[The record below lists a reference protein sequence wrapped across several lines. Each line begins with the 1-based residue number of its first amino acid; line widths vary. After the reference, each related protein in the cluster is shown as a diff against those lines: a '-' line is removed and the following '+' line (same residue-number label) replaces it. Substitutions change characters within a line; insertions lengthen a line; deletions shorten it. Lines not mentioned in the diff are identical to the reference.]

1 MSKRLL
7 PLPLLGLAAALSTAP
22 GNLHAQGVL
31 VGANDVGIGIGD
43 VRKVTGIRINYRD
56 RGDFDVHGINITIWT
71 PYEGDLRGEVHGLAI
86 GLPATGAA
94 RIQGIGVGI
103 FGVGTS
109 EEFSGI
115 GIGGLGVGAGNDIE
129 GIHVGGLGVGAGDD
143 VSGIAVGG
151 LGVGGG
157 GRATGLLVGGLGA
170 GVGEDVRGIA
180 LGGLGVGAGGDFT
193 GIGIGGAGV
202 GSGGRIQGLVI
213 GGLGV
218 GAGES
223 LKGISVGGVGV
234 GSGGDISG
242 LAIGGI
248 GVGSGQDIRG
258 MAFGGVGVGA
268 GNSIRWL
275 AISAVGVGSPKIVG
289 AAIAPLV
296 GAEDMTALVIAPAYM
311 RIEHGVF
318 RGVSASAFNHIK
330 GEQRGLTIGVVNY
343 AWRLHGVQLGLIN
356 VAKSN
361 PRGLRVL
368 PIVNF
373 DAR

>member
-7 PLPLLGLAAALSTAP
+7 PATALAAALSLASTP
-22 GNLHAQGVL
+22 LHAQGVL

-43 VRKVTGIRINYRD
+43 VRRVTGIRINYRD

-71 PYEGDLRGEVHGLAI
+71 PYEGDLRGEVHGLAL

-94 RIQGIGVGI
+94 RIDGIGAGI

-109 EEFSGI
+109 DDFSGI
-115 GIGGLGVGAGNDIE
+115 GVGGLGIGAGGAIK

-143 VSGIAVGG
+143 MTGILAGG

-157 GRATGLLVGGLGA
+157 GNATGVLVGGLGA

-202 GSGGRIQGLVI
+202 GAGGRVQGLTI

-218 GAGES
+218 GAGVS
-223 LKGISVGGVGV
+223 LRGVSVGGIGV
-234 GSGGDISG
+234 GSGGDVTG
-242 LAIGGI
+242 LTIGGI
-248 GVGSGQDIRG
+248 GVGSGEDLRG
-258 MAFGGVGVGA
+258 VAIGGVGVGA
-268 GNSIRWL
+268 GKSIRWL
-275 AISAVGVGSPKIVG
+275 AISAVGVGSPEIVG

-296 GAEDMTALVIAPAYM
+296 GAEDMSALIIAPAYM

-343 AWRLHGVQLGLIN
+343 ALRLHGVQLGLIN
-356 VAKSN
+356 IAKSN
-361 PRGLRVL
+361 PRGLKVL

>member
-1 MSKRLL
+1 MSKRLP

-115 GIGGLGVGAGNDIE
+115 GIGGLGVGAGNDIK
-129 GIHVGGLGVGAGDD
+129 GIHIGGLGVGAGDD

-180 LGGLGVGAGGDFT
+180 LGGLGVGAGGD
-193 GIGIGGAGV
+193 
-202 GSGGRIQGLVI
+202 
-213 GGLGV
+213 
-218 GAGES
+218 
-223 LKGISVGGVGV
+223 
-234 GSGGDISG
+234 ISG

-258 MAFGGVGVGA
+258 VAFGGVGVGA